1 MNSLGGINM
10 GILDIIFILIL
21 FIVVVALAIP
31 LGKYMSR
38 VFTGQRTF
46 MTPIMEPVERFIY
59 RLIGTDE
66 TKEMNWKQYAYALIV
81 LNIIGIIFL
90 FVLQLIQG
98 YLPLNPEGFSGVS
111 WDSALNT
118 AISFVTNTNW
128 QGYAGETTMS
138 YLTQMTGLA
147 VQNFLS
153 AAIGIAALLVLIR
166 GFTRKNTD
174 KIGNFW
180 VDITRAALYVLLPI
194 AVILAILLASQ
205 GVVQTFSPYVTAHT
219 LEGVNQTI
227 AVGPVASQ
235 EAIKMIGSNGGGFF
249 NANSAHPFENPNT
262 ITDILEILAI
272 LLIPISLVFTF
283 GYLIKNFKQG
293 LAIFAAMTILFT
305 IGIGIALYTESQPN
319 PILEKMGVTGSNLE
333 GKEVRFGVTQSALW
347 GVATTDV
354 SNGGVNSMHDSV
366 MPLTGLVYMFNM
378 CTGEVIYGGL
388 GVGLIGMLFYVILSM
403 FVAGLMIGRTPEF
416 LGKKLG
422 PPEMGLSVIPIVLP
436 HVAILTLSAIA
447 ISTTVGLSS
456 LANPSSHGLSEIL
469 YAYLSTIGNNG
480 SAFAGLSANTLFYNL
495 TGGLAMLIGRFATII
510 PAIALAGLLAQKGKV
525 QMTSASFPT
534 TGPLFVLIVVAVVI
548 LLGALT
554 FFPVFTLGPILDHL
568 FLYGGHIT

>member
-81 LNIIGIIFL
+81 LNIIGIVFL

-180 VDITRAALYVLLPI
+180 VDITRASLYVLLPI
-194 AVILAILLASQ
+194 AVIFAIVLASQ

-249 NANSAHPFENPNT
+249 NANSAHPFENP
-262 ITDILEILAI
+262 
-272 LLIPISLVFTF
+272 
-283 GYLIKNFKQG
+283 K
-293 LAIFAAMTILFT
+293 
-305 IGIGIALYTESQPN
+305 
-319 PILEKMGVTGSNLE
+319 
-333 GKEVRFGVTQSALW
+333 
-347 GVATTDV
+347 
-354 SNGGVNSMHDSV
+354 H
-366 MPLTGLVYMFNM
+366 
-378 CTGEVIYGGL
+378 IY
-388 GVGLIGMLFYVILSM
+388 
-403 FVAGLMIGRTPEF
+403 
-416 LGKKLG
+416 
-422 PPEMGLSVIPIVLP
+422 
-436 HVAILTLSAIA
+436 
-447 ISTTVGLSS
+447 
-456 LANPSSHGLSEIL
+456 
-469 YAYLSTIGNNG
+469 
-480 SAFAGLSANTLFYNL
+480 
-495 TGGLAMLIGRFATII
+495 
-510 PAIALAGLLAQKGKV
+510 
-525 QMTSASFPT
+525 
-534 TGPLFVLIVVAVVI
+534 
-548 LLGALT
+548 
-554 FFPVFTLGPILDHL
+554 
-568 FLYGGHIT
+568 

>member
-81 LNIIGIIFL
+81 LNIIGIVFL

-180 VDITRAALYVLLPI
+180 IDITRASLYVLLPI

-249 NANSAHPFENPNT
+249 NANSAHPFENPNA
-262 ITDILEILAI
+262 ITDILEIMAI

-305 IGIGIALYTESQPN
+305 IGMGIAIYTESQPN

-333 GKEVRFGVTQSALW
+333 GKEVRFGVTQSVLW

>member
-1 MNSLGGINM
+1 M

-180 VDITRAALYVLLPI
+180 IDITRASLYVLLPI

-249 NANSAHPFENPNT
+249 NANSAHPFENPNA
-262 ITDILEILAI
+262 ITDILEIMAI

-305 IGIGIALYTESQPN
+305 IGMGIAIYTESQPN

-333 GKEVRFGVTQSALW
+333 GKEVRFGVTQSVLW

>member
-1 MNSLGGINM
+1 M

-81 LNIIGIIFL
+81 LNIIGIVFL

-180 VDITRAALYVLLPI
+180 IDITRASLYVLLPI

-249 NANSAHPFENPNT
+249 NANSAHPFENPNA
-262 ITDILEILAI
+262 ITDILEIMAI

-305 IGIGIALYTESQPN
+305 IGMGIAIYTESQPN

-333 GKEVRFGVTQSALW
+333 GKEVRFGVTQSVLW

-422 PPEMGLSVIPIVLP
+422 PPEMVLSVIPIVLP